1 MKNFRTFHLA
11 LEFYKGCQ
19 KVRIKNTVIRN
30 QFERASLSIVL
41 NVAEGAGRIT
51 ERDRRKFFSIAFG
64 SLRETQCLLM
74 ILQRDHLL
82 TDSESVAAC
91 LYKLIQNPG
100 CLIA

>member
-1 MKNFRTFHLA
+1 M
-11 LEFYKGCQ
+11 EFYKGCQ
-19 KVRIKNTVIRN
+19 KVSIKNTVIRN
-30 QFERASLSIVL
+30 QFERCSLCIVL

-51 ERDRRKFFSIAFG
+51 ERDRRKFFSITFR

-74 ILQRDHLL
+74 ILQQDHLL